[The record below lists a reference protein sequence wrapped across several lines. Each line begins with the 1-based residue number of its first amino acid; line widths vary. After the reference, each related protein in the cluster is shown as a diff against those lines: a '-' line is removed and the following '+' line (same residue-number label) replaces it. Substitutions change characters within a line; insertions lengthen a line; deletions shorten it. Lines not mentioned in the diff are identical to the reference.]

1 MAPPNDAIA
10 PSGVGSPP
18 PFNLNTIS
26 RGVSTADF
34 YLGVPAAVVRF
45 LETDSNTRLVAK
57 PQLRGQEGQTMTLNL
72 GEDIPVP
79 TTAFTPFATGGVN
92 VNPLTS
98 FNYRPVGVIVEMTPR
113 VTYEN
118 EIILDL
124 VVENSTLGA
133 NLEVAGT
140 SLPTFGSRRVETRL
154 RLRDGESNLLAGLL
168 REEDRRTLRG
178 FPGLLRVPLLRSLFG
193 DTDEAV
199 RQTDIVMLLTPR
211 IVRGHEL
218 TQRDLSPIHIGTQ
231 TNFGL
236 TGPPP
241 LIAPQP
247 DAGVPDT
254 PEPDA
259 ATGAAADS
267 PTSPLPLTPVPTPS
281 VGTADTP
288 GVPTPIP
295 DAPDTETV
303 APEPTPPLE
312 PAPGPAAPE
321 PDQPAVPVEPE
332 PVLPPPSAQLH
343 TTPARSDV
351 SAAAQVVITPPGAQF
366 RVGGGPYTVPVSI
379 TGVSQLSTISL
390 TLLFDPNV
398 VRVRTVQEGSFM
410 RQGGTQV
417 TFTQQVDTAAGRVD
431 ITAARVDDATGAA
444 GTGLLAAVLFD
455 VIGVGSVTLGMSGTA
470 MTPGGAPLALQFTP
484 VTVTVTVTGP

>member
-1 MAPPNDAIA
+1 MILEVNRERARRYGLNLSAYALGGVFSPELAPPNEAIA

-45 LETDSNTRLVAK
+45 LETDSHTRLVAK
-57 PQLRGQEGQTMTLNL
+57 PQLRGQEGTTMTLEL

-79 TTAFTPFATGGVN
+79 TTAFTPFATGGAA

-98 FNYRPVGVIVEMTPR
+98 FNYRAVGINVTMTPR

-124 VVENSTLGA
+124 IVENSTLGA
-133 NLEVAGT
+133 NIDVAGT
-140 SLPTFGSRRVETRL
+140 SLPTFGSRSVETRL

-168 REEDRRTLRG
+168 REEDRTTLRG
-178 FPGLLRVPLLRSLFG
+178 FPGITKVPLLRKLFG
-193 DTDEAV
+193 DTDEAI
-199 RQTDIVMLLTPR
+199 RQTDIVMLLIPR

-218 TQRDLSPIHIGTQ
+218 TQRDVSPIHIGTQ

-259 ATGAAADS
+259 PGAAAE
-267 PTSPLPLTPVPTPS
+267 TVPD
-281 VGTADTP
+281 V
-288 GVPTPIP
+288 P
-295 DAPDTETV
+295 DADPV
-303 APEPTPPLE
+303 APEPTPPVE
-312 PAPGPAAPE
+312 PAPGPATPE
-321 PDQPAVPVEPE
+321 PDQPAAPVEPE
-332 PVLPPPSAQLH
+332 PVLPPTSAQPQ
-343 TTPARSDV
+343 TPPARPDV
-351 SAAAQVVITPPGAQF
+351 LAVAQVLVTPPGAQF

-379 TGVSQLSTISL
+379 TGVSQLSSISL
-390 TLLFDPNV
+390 TLFFDPNV
-398 VRVRTVQEGSFM
+398 LRVRTVQEGSFL
-410 RQGGTQV
+410 RQGGVQV

-431 ITAARVDDATGAA
+431 IIATRINDPTGAA
-444 GTGLLAAVLFD
+444 GAGLLVAMLFD
-455 VIGVGSVTLGMSGTA
+455 AVGVGSVTLNTSGTA
-470 MTPGGAPLALQFTP
+470 TTPGGAPLALEFMP
-484 VTVTVTVTGP
+484 VTVTVQ